1 MSSRKIV
8 CAVSGKAYTF
18 AKDYFDKKVSEYGGG
33 AKIIFANFKRQK
45 IDDKAL
51 GLNNDFISDGGLKEK
66 LNKYTHSSNFNSN
79 NNGLKNTKSKKIY

>member
-1 MSSRKIV
+1 MEKEREREDENIFKKVENI
-8 CAVSGKAYTF
+8 
-18 AKDYFDKKVSEYGGG
+18 KKVSEYGGG